1 MLRILLE
8 IGLICYR
15 LLNVGRDPVAGVAAF
30 RRSRNIQWDKC
41 PGDVAPSSPTP
52 VPRTT
57 DSSNKWSES
66 ARNRTAFHANLPFK
80 QQQAQRQEERARQER
95 RDYGNRSGRPSATKS
110 FVPASGPSTVSAS
123 SLERI
128 AAFATAAIGS
138 CTPSPGH
145 ATGTTRMT
153 SISMTSTGNII

>member
-66 ARNRTAFHANLPFK
+66 ARNRTAFHANLPFSNNK
-80 QQQAQRQEERARQER
+80 LNGRRSALARSAATMGTARAVHPR
-95 RDYGNRSGRPSATKS
+95 RR
-110 FVPASGPSTVSAS
+110 VSCPLRVRAPFP
-123 SLERI
+123 R
-128 AAFATAAIGS
+128 
-138 CTPSPGH
+138 
-145 ATGTTRMT
+145 
-153 SISMTSTGNII
+153 